1 MLRMTSMVTATVM
14 VTARMVPPMTFSQSS
29 QVSMDVFNEQHS
41 ESTHT

>member
-1 MLRMTSMVTATVM
+1 MTSMVTATVM
-14 VTARMVPPMTFSQSS
+14 VTARTVPPMTFSQSS